1 MTNAETDRP
10 GPTEAVTPA
19 YLRES
24 AAHLATQFGT
34 EVPVYKDLMAAANA
48 LQDGDRAKAERILGV
63 KFQP

>member
-1 MTNAETDRP
+1 MATAETDHP
-10 GPTEAVTPA
+10 GSTEKVTPK
-19 YLRES
+19 YLRDS

-63 KFQP
+63 TLQP